1 MVTFPVLMTCA
12 NGAFET
18 GDGAV
23 GHAFGTLPRL
33 GWCTVMPPGG
43 SHPRRPRWPCF
54 GHFWAALHNY
64 LPLRAWWGASIAL
77 HEDEKALRL
86 SR

>member
-1 MVTFPVLMTCA
+1 MVTFSVLMTCA

-18 GDGAV
+18 GAGPL
-23 GHAFGTLPRL
+23 GTHSARCH
-33 GWCTVMPPGG
+33 GSVWYTVMPPDD